1 MVNLCLN
8 DACITSPGRSCTV
21 TPGLA
26 GFIASGHDEQAW
38 DESLAAVLEALGSAF
53 GVVPD
58 RSGKPAASRRT
69 WLDTFDWRLHR
80 AGLTLEYAGRP
91 RGGELLLSG
100 TAANSASPPIAVS
113 PPSTA
118 NSASS
123 ASAATPA
130 DTAPISQPV
139 IGWQA
144 TRPHLMS
151 EVPDG
156 PVASRIGDL
165 VAPRALLP
173 VVTVTSTTTTYR
185 LLNEDGK
192 TVARLLIERTSIP
205 GPHPAPL
212 APRLAITEVRGYAG
226 DARSAARILVAAPG
240 VTPAATPAYEEALRA
255 VGRRPGDYS
264 NKTDTDISAGR
275 PASQAAATI
284 LLRLLDTIE
293 ANIAGV
299 LADTDTEFLHD
310 LRVSVRRSRSAMK
323 LFGDALTGRG
333 GLTEDE
339 AGFFAAELKWVGDL
353 TTPTRDLDVHLLD
366 FDDTAHSLTAAKP
379 DDLEPFR
386 AYLEQRRRKEFRTL
400 TRGLRSA
407 RFTTLTRDWRDR
419 LTTIKDGN
427 PGARVAPARSGKN
440 QQVAV
445 ETTGTLAMERTR
457 GAFAKTVRRGAAI
470 TPESPAETLHDLR
483 KRAKELRYALEFFA
497 PLHDRAA
504 QAKVVGEL
512 KRLQDCLGEFQDTE
526 VQVGEIRALAT
537 AMLAAGEAPA
547 VTLLAM
553 GEVTAGLALRQRA
566 AREDFGRRF
575 AAFAGIDGQR
585 RISALLRGKPGR

>member
-1 MVNLCLN
+1 
-8 DACITSPGRSCTV
+8 V

-26 GFIASGHDEQAW
+26 GFIAAGDDARARDEVVAG
-38 DESLAAVLEALGSAF
+38 VLEALGTAF
-53 GVVPD
+53 GVIPE
-58 RSGKPAASRRT
+58 RGGKPAPACRRT
-69 WLDTFDWRLHR
+69 WLDTFDWRLYR

-100 TAANSASPPIAVS
+100 DTVPPAGKPAAPAGKP
-113 PPSTA
+113 
-118 NSASS
+118 
-123 ASAATPA
+123 AAPA
-130 DTAPISQPV
+130 GAAGGPARAITQPL

-144 TRPHLMS
+144 TRPHLMC
-151 EVPDG
+151 ELPDG

-173 VVTVTSTTTTYR
+173 VVTIVSATTTYR

-192 TVARLLIERTSIP
+192 TVARLLVERASIP
-205 GPHPAPL
+205 GPQPTVL
-212 APRLAITEVRGYAG
+212 APRLEITEVRGYPG
-226 DARSAARILVAAPG
+226 AARTAARLLGAAPG
-240 VTPAATPAYEEALRA
+240 IEPAIAPPETEALRT

-264 NKTDTDISAGR
+264 NKVDAVITAAQ

-293 ANIAGV
+293 SNIPGV
-299 LADTDTEFLHD
+299 LSDIDTEFLHD
-310 LRVSVRRSRSAMK
+310 LRVSVRRTRSALK
-323 LFGDALTGRG
+323 LFGDALTGPG
-333 GLTEDE
+333 GLTEAE
-339 AGFFAAELKWVGDL
+339 AAFFAAEFKWVGDL

-366 FDDTAHSLTAAKP
+366 FDDTAHSLSAAKP

-386 AYLEQRRRKEFRTL
+386 AYLEQRRRREFRLL
-400 TRGLRSA
+400 TRGLKSA
-407 RFTTLTRDWRDR
+407 RFVTMTRDWREK
-419 LTTIKDGN
+419 LTAIRDGH
-427 PGARVAPARSGKN
+427 PGTRAARDRSGKN
-440 QQVAV
+440 QQAAG
-445 ETTGTLAMERTR
+445 ETTGALAMERTR
-457 GAFAKTVRRGAAI
+457 AAFAKTVRRGAAI
-470 TPESPAETLHDLR
+470 TLESPAESLHDLR

-553 GEVTAGLALRQRA
+553 GEVTAGLALRQRV

-585 RISALLRGKPGR
+585 RISALLRGKPGGS

>member
-1 MVNLCLN
+1 M
-8 DACITSPGRSCTV
+8 

-26 GFIASGHDEQAW
+26 GFMASGSDEQAW
-38 DESLAAVLEALGSAF
+38 DQSVAEVIEAVGTGFDVVPERGGSA
-53 GVVPD
+53 
-58 RSGKPAASRRT
+58 AARRT
-69 WLDTFDWRLHR
+69 WLDTFDWRLYR
-80 AGLTLEYAGRP
+80 AGLTLEYAGRS
-91 RGGELLLSG
+91 RGGELLLSDG
-100 TAANSASPPIAVS
+100 ADNPAV
-113 PPSTA
+113 T
-118 NSASS
+118 
-123 ASAATPA
+123 
-130 DTAPISQPV
+130 QPV

-144 TRPHLMS
+144 ARPHLMC
-151 EVPDG
+151 ELPNG

-165 VAPRALLP
+165 VAPRALLAF
-173 VVTVTSTTTTYR
+173 VTVTSTTTTHR

-192 TVARLLIERTSIP
+192 TVARLLVERAEIP
-205 GPHPAPL
+205 GPQAVRLP
-212 APRLAITEVRGYAG
+212 PRLTITEVRGYPGA
-226 DARSAARILVAAPG
+226 ARSAARLVGAVPG
-240 VTPAATPAYEEALRA
+240 IEPAATPLFSEALRA

-264 NKTDTDISAGR
+264 NKIDTDITAAR
-275 PASQAAATI
+275 PAGQSAATI
-284 LLRLLDTIE
+284 LLRLLDTVE
-293 ANIAGV
+293 ANLGGV

-310 LRVSVRRSRSAMK
+310 LRVSVRRTRSALK

-333 GLTEDE
+333 GLTEGE
-339 AGFFAAELKWVGDL
+339 AALFAAEFKWVGDL

-366 FDDTAHSLTAAKP
+366 FDDTAHSLSAAKP
-379 DDLEPFR
+379 DELEPFR
-386 AYLEQRRRKEFRTL
+386 AYLEQRRRREFRL
-400 TRGLRSA
+400 LSRGLKSA
-407 RFTTLTRDWRDR
+407 RFVTLTRDWRDR
-419 LTTIKDGN
+419 LTAIKDGR
-427 PGARVAPARSGKN
+427 PGTRAARDRSGKN
-440 QQVAV
+440 QQAAG
-445 ETTGTLAMERTR
+445 ETTGALAMERTR
-457 GAFAKTVRRGAAI
+457 AAFAKTVRRGAAI

-553 GEVTAGLALRQRA
+553 GEVTAGLALRQRV

-585 RISALLRGKPGR
+585 QISALLRGKPGGN